1 MCLTRGNLSA
11 FCCSLRCGRADG
23 QREPQWD
30 EKQRP
35 AARPRGCVCSR
46 PRLGKGCSTRFGE
59 LQPMVS
65 SPGCHGRAWP
75 ASEKGR
81 GEFENNPAGA
91 KGGREL
97 GSDPLAS
104 LAALCSRWRAA
115 GAPSGSPRGVAW
127 HGVTRC
133 DTVWHGVAQRG
144 RAPGTGNLAW
154 QLRAAHRCSEG
165 LFSSVFF
172 FFFFPKKTWVWS
184 ERCMV
189 FCPLVS
195 RGIWEVCWL
204 LIQLG
209 DGGREGA
216 SSSLQLRDLCVI
228 GSVCSILRF

>member
-133 DTVWHGVAQRG
+133 DTVWHSVAELLVQVTSRGSCGLPTDAQKGFFLLFSFFSFFLRKPGFGLSDAWFFPSFRG
-144 RAPGTGNLAW
+144 R
-154 QLRAAHRCSEG
+154 
-165 LFSSVFF
+165 F
-172 FFFFPKKTWVWS
+172 
-184 ERCMV
+184 
-189 FCPLVS
+189 
-195 RGIWEVCWL
+195 
-204 LIQLG
+204 
-209 DGGREGA
+209 GRYVGY
-216 SSSLQLRDLCVI
+216 
-228 GSVCSILRF
+228 

>member
-1 MCLTRGNLSA
+1 
-11 FCCSLRCGRADG
+11 
-23 QREPQWD
+23 
-30 EKQRP
+30 
-35 AARPRGCVCSR
+35 
-46 PRLGKGCSTRFGE
+46 
-59 LQPMVS
+59 MVS

-115 GAPSGSPRGVAW
+115 GAPSGSPRGVVW

-133 DTVWHGVAQRG
+133 DTVWHSVAELLAQVTLRG
-144 RAPGTGNLAW
+144 SCGLPTDAQKGFFL
-154 QLRAAHRCSEG
+154 
-165 LFSSVFF
+165 LFS
-172 FFFFPKKTWVWS
+172 FFPKKSWVWS

-189 FCPLVS
+189 FSLLS
-195 RGIWEVCWL
+195 REIWEVCRL

-228 GSVCSILRF
+228 GSGCSVLRF